1 MVGEPGDVVAG
12 GARCRSQRIG
22 DGTKGRVFGT
32 SGPMTAAIGPERLLL
47 VSDIDEETTAAPVD
61 PRDRPG
67 VDRRVFLG
75 MVAGG
80 AGGAALVGATAAAA
94 WPTSTTSE
102 PSSATAST
110 ATTMVMDSPGSTDMA
125 GSGMSDADMN
135 ASSEAKVGQFLD
147 NAASPIT
154 AGQGATELEWRTVN
168 GVRVFELTCEE
179 VEWEVTPGELVAA
192 MGYNGIV
199 PGPTLRVVE
208 GEPVRVVVRNELTQS
223 TSVHWHGQRVPN
235 DQDGVPYV
243 TQPPILPGESYTYEF
258 TPGPFGSHMY
268 HSHHNATEQVGK
280 GLLGA
285 LLVEPAERGS
295 EPAYD
300 KDELYILNDSLG
312 GFTINGK
319 GFPATAPYTAAL
331 GDRIRFRFMNEG
343 QMVHPIHLHGLTFEV
358 FARDGYPLP
367 QPFRCDTI
375 TVAPGE
381 RWDAIVVADNP
392 GVWAFHCHI
401 LSHAE
406 RPDGMFGMVTALIV
420 E

>member
-1 MVGEPGDVVAG
+1 M
-12 GARCRSQRIG
+12 
-22 DGTKGRVFGT
+22 
-32 SGPMTAAIGPERLLL
+32 
-47 VSDIDEETTAAPVD
+47 DEVEDNEV
-61 PRDRPG
+61 RG

-94 WPTSTTSE
+94 WPRRGTRPVTAATSDHNGDGS
-102 PSSATAST
+102 
-110 ATTMVMDSPGSTDMA
+110 ATTMPASMSNDEMDASSKAKVDQFLA
-125 GSGMSDADMN
+125 N
-135 ASSEAKVGQFLD
+135 ASS
-147 NAASPIT
+147 PIT
-154 AGQGATELEWRTVN
+154 DGVGATELEWRMEG
-168 GVRVFELTCEE
+168 GVRVFELTCTR
-179 VEWEVTPGELVAA
+179 VQWQVTPDQTVEALT
-192 MGYNGIV
+192 YNGIV

-208 GEPVRVVVRNELTQS
+208 GQPVRVEVRNDLDQS
-223 TSVHWHGQRVPN
+223 TTVHWHGQRVTN
-235 DQDGVPYV
+235 NQDGVPYV
-243 TQPPILPGESYTYEF
+243 TQEPIKPGEEYVYEF

-268 HSHHNATEQVGK
+268 HSHHNAAEQVGK

-285 LLVEPAERGS
+285 LLVEPADRS
-295 EPAYD
+295 AEPAYD
-300 KDELYILNDSLG
+300 KDYLYILNDVLG

-319 GFPATAPYTAAL
+319 GFPATAPYTARAGERL
-331 GDRIRFRFMNEG
+331 RFRFMNEG
-343 QMVHPIHLHGLTFEV
+343 QMVHPIHLHGLTLEI

-406 RPDGMFGMVTALIV
+406 APSGMFGMVTALIV